1 MNLRFP
7 QLLLSLVFL
16 LPGCGSDEPSA
27 EPGSGGSVSTD
38 GLSRDEQL
46 GQLYILALQNQ
57 REAAEKLIRDGVQPD
72 LHAHILLGHVAE
84 VEALLKNGADPDA
97 ATPMSDGSPLHS
109 ACLAGKPR
117 IVELLLKY
125 KANPESINHE
135 KKTPIFKAVHPIF
148 VITDGHVE
156 CVQSLLK
163 LGASVKAVDW
173 MQATPLHFATQV
185 KYSHKGDSEAAYLA
199 SVKRMQTIVDELLAK
214 GADLEAKDKSEFTPL
229 VYSLRSDHAGPS
241 IEMALYLLAKGA
253 DASVAPQYSA
263 AVTLAATQNTPSVA
277 LLKAMVERGAKLDF
291 RTENGAT
298 LLHLLPR
305 PHYRGPFAD
314 RMQKA
319 QLEVAEYLVVNG
331 VPVDH
336 ADMRG

>member
-7 QLLLSLVFL
+7 HLLLSLVIL
-16 LPGCGSDEPSA
+16 LPGCRSDEPAA
-27 EPGSGGSVSTD
+27 ENGSGGSVSTD

-46 GQLYILALQNQ
+46 GQLYILVLQNQ
-57 REAAEKLIRDGVQPD
+57 REDAEKLIRDGVQPD

-109 ACLAGKPR
+109 ACLAGQPR

-125 KANPESINHE
+125 KANSESNNRE
-135 KKTPIFKAVHPIF
+135 RKTPIFKAVHPIF

-156 CVQSLLK
+156 CVRSLLK
-163 LGASVKAVDW
+163 HGASV
-173 MQATPLHFATQV
+173 
-185 KYSHKGDSEAAYLA
+185 
-199 SVKRMQTIVDELLAK
+199 RLL
-214 GADLEAKDKSEFTPL
+214 S
-229 VYSLRSDHAGPS
+229 
-241 IEMALYLLAKGA
+241 KGA
-253 DASVAPQYSA
+253 DASVAPEYSA
-263 AVTLAATQNTPSVA
+263 AATLAATQNTPSVA